1 MIKKKIL
8 LLIII
13 IFISFLVGAIIFMI
27 NNDWHFRI
35 FKSTKIK
42 EIDGKQYLGIESYS
56 NRSRKTVIYYEFY
69 NTFAY
74 KKTKEYIEE
83 FYDYNDYGQ
92 PLYREYHKN
101 PQTNSVIYYYDNSGN
116 VMETKTYDEK
126 GAIVDV
132 QKSSNK

>member
-35 FKSTKIK
+35 FKSTIK

-116 VMETKTYDEK
+116 VIETKTYDEK

>member
-42 EIDGKQYLGIESYS
+42 ENNI
-56 NRSRKTVIYYEFY
+56 
-69 NTFAY
+69 
-74 KKTKEYIEE
+74 
-83 FYDYNDYGQ
+83 
-92 PLYREYHKN
+92 
-101 PQTNSVIYYYDNSGN
+101 
-116 VMETKTYDEK
+116 
-126 GAIVDV
+126 
-132 QKSSNK
+132 

>member
-1 MIKKKIL
+1 
-8 LLIII
+8 
-13 IFISFLVGAIIFMI
+13 MI

-116 VMETKTYDEK
+116 VIETKTYDEK

>member
-1 MIKKKIL
+1 MNKKIL
-8 LLIII
+8 VLIIVIFLSFI
-13 IFISFLVGAIIFMI
+13 IGITFFMI
-27 NNDWHFRI
+27 NNGWYLRI
-35 FKSTKIK
+35 FKNTYIK

-116 VMETKTYDEK
+116 VIETKTYDEK

>member
-42 EIDGKQYLGIESYS
+42 GIESYS

-116 VMETKTYDEK
+116 VIETKTYDEK

>member
-1 MIKKKIL
+1 MKKKIL
-8 LLIII
+8 VLIIVIFLSFI
-13 IFISFLVGAIIFMI
+13 IGITFFMI
-27 NNDWHFRI
+27 NNGWYLRI
-35 FKSTKIK
+35 FKNTYTK
-42 EIDGKQYLGIESYS
+42 EIDGKKYLCIESYS
-56 NRSRKTVIYYEFY
+56 NRLRKTIIYYEEY

-74 KKTKEYIEE
+74 KKTEEYIEE

-116 VMETKTYDEK
+116 VIETKTYDEK